1 MEDITMSEP
10 HLEKPYDMNDYRADM
25 DEMEQATMQAM
36 KSDML
41 KIMDKIDDL
50 AQKIINLNTKL
61 NWLARDFEELKNKK
75 NKYGI

>member
-1 MEDITMSEP
+1 MSEP
-10 HLEKPYDMNDYRADM
+10 HLEKPYDMNDYRKDM

-50 AQKIINLNTKL
+50 AQKIINLNTKFH
-61 NWLARDFEELKNKK
+61 WLARDFKELKNKK

>member
-1 MEDITMSEP
+1 MSEP
-10 HLEKPYDMNDYRADM
+10 HLEKPYDMNDYREDM
-25 DEMEQATMQAM
+25 DKMEQSTMQAM

-50 AQKIINLNTKL
+50 AQKMLNLNTKFV
-61 NWLARDFEELKNKK
+61 WLARDFKELKNKK